1 MPDNVAKKKG
11 ENIGSIDCP
20 EQDTEKE
27 LSPSVQIQACKEHR
41 GTCFRVIDLITC
53 LGRLDTCSRN
63 SFDIFF
69 KKCFSLA
76 LSSEGSV

>member
-27 LSPSVQIQACKEHR
+27 LSPSVQIQACKEAKSSVSSHPHMH
-41 GTCFRVIDLITC
+41 
-53 LGRLDTCSRN
+53 
-63 SFDIFF
+63 IFP
-69 KKCFSLA
+69 SL
-76 LSSEGSV
+76 